1 MTPETLTACTTC
13 ATDTYLL
20 WAVLV
25 PAVVA
30 HVLPHLSPET
40 QARLGIIAKIA
51 NAIVGNY
58 RHAKNAKPEG
68 AA

>member
-1 MTPETLTACTTC
+1 MNADTLTACQTC

-40 QARLGIIAKIA
+40 QARLGIVAKIA

-58 RHAKNAKPEG
+58 RHAANRKAKP
-68 AA
+68 